1 MILFAASFKIPSKN
15 DRPLFISISSNRQPR
30 SLPILLDTFF
40 EKTRFESNRRNTVQW
55 FPASPPRISLNLVF
69 LSCAPRTRARTQTHS
84 YIRVWWPWLY
94 LRRRKRRI
102 TLNLSPLLVISRD
115 HETETK
121 TRAGPEWLTFPPL
134 PLRDI
139 WHGFAA
145 GSFRDPPTR
154 ENTRLNTVAVK
165 SDMERWFE
173 GRNSFLKKRRG
184 WWGLIN

>member
-1 MILFAASFKIPSKN
+1 MILFDASFKIPSKN
-15 DRPLFISISSNRQPR
+15 DRPLFISISSNRQPDPCQSFSTPSSKKPVSSR
-30 SLPILLDTFF
+30 I
-40 EKTRFESNRRNTVQW
+40 ESNRRNTVQW

-121 TRAGPEWLTFPPL
+121 THAGPEWLTRAPSSPL
-134 PLRDI
+134 VIFDTVSPL
-139 WHGFAA
+139 
-145 GSFRDPPTR
+145 
-154 ENTRLNTVAVK
+154 VASVIHRHAK
-165 SDMERWFE
+165 T
-173 GRNSFLKKRRG
+173 RG
-184 WWGLIN
+184 WILWRWNRIWSGGLKEEILF

>member
-15 DRPLFISISSNRQPR
+15 DRPLFISISSNRQPDPCQ
-30 SLPILLDTFF
+30 SFSTPSS
-40 EKTRFESNRRNTVQW
+40 KTRFESNRRNTVQW

-121 TRAGPEWLTFPPL
+121 TRAGPEWLTRAPPPPSWYLTRFRRWWL
-134 PLRDI
+134 PWSTD
-139 WHGFAA
+139 
-145 GSFRDPPTR
+145 TR
-154 ENTRLNTVAVK
+154 KHAV
-165 SDMERWFE
+165 FE
-173 GRNSFLKKRRG
+173 HRGGEIGYGAVVWRKKFFFKKKKGVMR
-184 WWGLIN
+184 IN

>member
-15 DRPLFISISSNRQPR
+15 DRPLFISISSNRQPDPCQ
-30 SLPILLDTFF
+30 SFSTPSS
-40 EKTRFESNRRNTVQW
+40 KTRFESNRRNTVQW